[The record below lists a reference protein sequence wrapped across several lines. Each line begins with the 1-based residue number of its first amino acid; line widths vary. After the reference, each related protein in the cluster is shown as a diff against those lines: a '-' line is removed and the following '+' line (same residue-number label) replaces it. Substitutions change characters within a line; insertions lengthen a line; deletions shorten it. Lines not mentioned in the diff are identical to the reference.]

1 MQNRKCPG
9 ICPLI
14 VLFHS
19 ISVLN
24 ILVFAAHFL
33 RTGNPGATIAVLL
46 FWPLMSIRQRWM
58 KTVLQLGFTFAT
70 LFWLK
75 TTLEMIHF
83 RMATDEA
90 WTRMAIIML
99 AVVCVCGASAL
110 LLNHPIIAARF
121 SLQANGAVWSTAAF
135 MFTFGLLAIVQLKV
149 SRPMLLLE
157 RFVPGGGWIE
167 VTALSVYSAIIVQKM
182 RHPRDA
188 RIWRKRIWLLFA
200 AVFFGQFM
208 VGVLG
213 IDQFLMSGKLHVPVP
228 AVILAGPVFR
238 GEGFFMPIL
247 LAVTLLL
254 VGPSWCSHLCYSGG
268 FDLLAASGRK
278 RPMAHRKWFGTLRI
292 ALLVATVSVALLLRA
307 TGVSGVAAA
316 MVAVAFGA
324 VGIGVM
330 MSGSR
335 KMGTMIH
342 CTAICPIGLV
352 AVVAGKLSPFR
363 MKFTA
368 GCDGCGACGLSCP
381 MGALEEH
388 HIRTRS
394 VGINCTL
401 CGDCLSKCRSS
412 GLAYHFARWHSP
424 RVRMVFL
431 VLVISL
437 HAVFLGVARV

>member
-1 MQNRKCPG
+1 MG

-14 VLFHS
+14 VLFHT

-24 ILVFAAHFL
+24 ILIFAAHFL
-33 RTGNPGATIAVLL
+33 RTGNLGATIAVLL
-46 FWPLMSIRQRWM
+46 FLPLMTMRQRWI
-58 KTVLQLGFTFAT
+58 KIVLQFGFTFAA

-75 TTLEMIHF
+75 TTLEMVIF

-90 WTRMAIIML
+90 WTRMAIIM
-99 AVVCVCGASAL
+99 AVVVCVCGASAL
-110 LLNHPIIAARF
+110 LLNHPFITARF
-121 SLQANGAVWSTAAF
+121 SRQTKGAVWSAAAF
-135 MFTFGLLAIVQLKV
+135 ILTFGLLAIVQLKV
-149 SRPMLLLE
+149 SRPMILLE

-167 VTALSVYSAIIVQKM
+167 VTALSVYAAIIVQKM
-182 RHPRDA
+182 GHPRDA
-188 RIWRKRIWLLFA
+188 RIWRKRIWLMFA
-200 AVFFGQFM
+200 VVFFGQFII
-208 VGVLG
+208 GVLG

-228 AVILAGPVFR
+228 AVILAGPIFR

-247 LAVTLLL
+247 LATTLLL
-254 VGPSWCSHLCYSGG
+254 VGPSWCSHLCYFGG

-292 ALLVATVSVALLLRA
+292 ALLVTTVSVALLLRA
-307 TGVSGVAAA
+307 TGVSAVAAA

-324 VGIGVM
+324 AGIGVM
-330 MSGSR
+330 MFGSR

-342 CTAICPIGLV
+342 CAAICPIGLV
-352 AVVAGKLSPFR
+352 AVVTGKLSPFR
-363 MKFTA
+363 MKFTP
-368 GCDGCGACGLSCP
+368 GCDGCGACSLSCP

-388 HIRTRS
+388 HIQMRT

-401 CGDCLSKCRSS
+401 CGDCLSKCRST
-412 GLAYHFARWHSP
+412 GLAYHFALWHSP